1 MAYDK
6 KKMDVNSDE
15 SRELVNIIG
24 SYIDDSLGF
33 ISTETSLSR
42 QKSLEFYMRE
52 PFGNETEGRSQIVT
66 AEVAE
71 AVDGAL
77 PQLIKVFTQSKNAVV
92 FEPVNE
98 GDAELAEQATQYINH
113 IFYKD
118 NNGFALLHDMFWDG
132 LCQKVG
138 VLKAYWDDKKDV
150 TKEKYNNLTEDELAM
165 IMQDDEV
172 EIVSQEIVEE
182 VIEQE
187 PEPIIDPSTG
197 QPPLDPMSGQPMVDE
212 MGMPLM
218 VEVPPIVNTYYN
230 IKCKRTVDSSK
241 VKIE

>member
-6 KKMDVNSDE
+6 KMMDKDSDE
-15 SRELVNIIG
+15 SRELVNIVG
-24 SYIDDSLGF
+24 SHIDDSLGYV
-33 ISTETSLSR
+33 STDTSLDR
-42 QKSLEFYMRE
+42 QRALQYYQRE
-52 PFGNETEGRSQIVT
+52 PYGNEVEGRSQIVT

-77 PQLIKVFTQSKNAVV
+77 PQLMKVFTQSKNAVV

-98 GDAELAEQATQYINH
+98 GDGELAEQATHYVNH

-118 NNGFALLHDMFWDG
+118 NNGVELLHDMFWDA

-150 TKEKYNNLTEDELAM
+150 TKEKYDNLTEDELAM
-165 IMQDDEV
+165 LMQDEEI
-172 EIVSQEIVEE
+172 EIVEQESVEE

-187 PEPIIDPSTG
+187 P
-197 QPPLDPMSGQPMVDE
+197 QPAAAYSIYVLQLHLAQE
-212 MGMPLM
+212 AL
-218 VEVPPIVNTYYN
+218 
-230 IKCKRTVDSSK
+230 
-241 VKIE
+241 